1 MSTAPSLAP
10 PTAAAGPPASP
21 GTTPTGPE
29 AADGRGFVPA
39 TLDLG
44 DLVLRPWS
52 PGLAVRGG
60 AVASL
65 TAAAADPEIA
75 LWNPLRAADLVQ
87 ARACLDRWAAGWE
100 NGSLGYFAILDAADA
115 ADTDAADADA
125 AGAELLGTI
134 ALRWTDRAD
143 GLAMVGYWLLP
154 AARGRGVAT
163 RATRAITR
171 WGFESAGARRI
182 ELAHAVDNP
191 ASCRVAER
199 CGFPLEGTLRESFRF
214 GDGRHHDEHLHARLA
229 TDDVIA
235 DGTAGGGDADAGS
248 GVRA

>member
-1 MSTAPSLAP
+1 MSTAPSTVLSTSP
-10 PTAAAGPPASP
+10 AGPPASP
-21 GTTPTGPE
+21 GSTPTGP
-29 AADGRGFVPA
+29 AAAAGPAFVPA

-60 AVASL
+60 AVESL

-87 ARACLDRWAAGWE
+87 ARACLDRWAAGWQ
-100 NGSLGYFAILDAADA
+100 NGSLGYFAILDAATGA
-115 ADTDAADADA
+115 VDTEAEA
-125 AGAELLGTI
+125 AELLGTI

-154 AARGRGVAT
+154 AARGRGIAT

-171 WGFESAGARRI
+171 WGFERAGARRI

-199 CGFPLEGTLRESFRF
+199 CDFPLEGTLRESFRF
-214 GDGRHHDEHLHARLA
+214 GDGLHHDEHLHARLA
-229 TDDVIA
+229 TDDGIA
-235 DGTAGGGDADAGS
+235 GGADGGGDADAGS

>member
-1 MSTAPSLAP
+1 MSTEASTAPAVP
-10 PTAAAGPPASP
+10 PTFPQATPA
-21 GTTPTGPE
+21 GPE
-29 AADGRGFVPA
+29 AADGRAFVPA

-44 DLVLRPWS
+44 DVVLRPWN

-60 AVASL
+60 AAASL
-65 TAAAADPEIA
+65 TAAAVDPEIA

-87 ARACLDRWAAGWE
+87 AEACLGRWATGWE
-100 NGSLGYFAILDAADA
+100 NGSLAYFAILDTAAGAAADA
-115 ADTDAADADA
+115 
-125 AGAELLGTI
+125 AELLGTI

-171 WGFESAGARRI
+171 WGFDTAGARRI

-199 CGFPLEGTLRESFRF
+199 CDFPLEGTLRASFRF
-214 GDGRHHDEHLHARLA
+214 GDGRYHDEHLHARLA
-229 TDDVIA
+229 TDAGPD
-235 DGTAGGGDADAGS
+235 GGGDADAGC